1 MSQQNEK
8 AQICHEVENLR
19 KAILAAEQIMDQQA
33 EQAHATE
40 QEGNPTL
47 MMGAAAPSPNNSSA
61 LPTTPEKDQE
71 KNNMFAESSDK
82 RQHIDSANE
91 RDTTGSAAPLPSEAQ
106 PPTGSAPAPAG
117 FAAPLPSES
126 RSISTTGPRRAK
138 IVTFTHPQPASST
151 NYSPRFDFVRKSGET
166 IQGEALMVQ
175 DRPCRDVS
183 GIDTKDFCRQCA
195 DRQAHT
201 DEQLAKAVKE
211 GREFECWWEGVRAL
225 KARQG
230 QKRKQPGTHQAV
242 FPSTDR
248 VVVDAYLHERIDAD
262 GDVCGKLLRLQG
274 WPRTEDT
281 AALTA
286 RCAYTLGSELTP
298 ILQTKLN
305 HASNRKVQPLLR
317 SGGVEAMQR
326 CTQCAV
332 YVCGSW
338 QCVKCG
344 AELCLSCFR
353 QVSQMDDVTLSSF
366 ANADHVISCQRA
378 QGELFYAH
386 KPDDF
391 VPVARMT
398 VAQLSLHRAMARAV
412 TQAYARPVQN
422 CPDKMT
428 AKFDEWESAP
438 VCRKVR
444 NVFRSERIWTRL
456 RSQDWDR

>member
-1 MSQQNEK
+1 MSQQNEQ
-8 AQICHEVENLR
+8 AQICHEGENLR

-47 MMGAAAPSPNNSSA
+47 MMGAAASSPNNSSA

-91 RDTTGSAAPLPSEAQ
+91 RDM
-106 PPTGSAPAPAG
+106 
-117 FAAPLPSES
+117 
-126 RSISTTGPRRAK
+126 
-138 IVTFTHPQPASST
+138 TFTHPQPASST

-332 YVCGSW
+332 
-338 QCVKCG
+338 
-344 AELCLSCFR
+344 
-353 QVSQMDDVTLSSF
+353 QMDDVTFSSF

-391 VPVARMT
+391 VPVARIT

-422 CPDKMT
+422 
-428 AKFDEWESAP
+428 
-438 VCRKVR
+438 
-444 NVFRSERIWTRL
+444 
-456 RSQDWDR
+456 

>member
-1 MSQQNEK
+1 MSQQNEQ
-8 AQICHEVENLR
+8 AQISHEGKNLR
-19 KAILAAEQIMDQQA
+19 KAILAAEQMMDQQA
-33 EQAHATE
+33 EQARATQ

-47 MMGAAAPSPNNSSA
+47 MMPVAASSPNNSSA
-61 LPTTPEKDQE
+61 LPTTPVKDQE
-71 KNNMFAESSDK
+71 KHNVFAESSDK

-91 RDTTGSAAPLPSEAQ
+91 RDM
-106 PPTGSAPAPAG
+106 
-117 FAAPLPSES
+117 
-126 RSISTTGPRRAK
+126 
-138 IVTFTHPQPASST
+138 TFTHPLPASSK
-151 NYSPRFDFVRKSGET
+151 NHSPKFEFVRKSGET
-166 IQGEALMVQ
+166 VQGEALMVQ
-175 DRPCRDVS
+175 DRPCRDVC

-201 DEQLAKAVKE
+201 DEQVAKTVKE

-281 AALTA
+281 TALTA
-286 RCAYTLGSELTP
+286 RCC
-298 ILQTKLN
+298 
-305 HASNRKVQPLLR
+305 
-317 SGGVEAMQR
+317 AM
-326 CTQCAV
+326 
-332 YVCGSW
+332 YVCGSR

-366 ANADHVISCQRA
+366 ANADHVISCQHA
-378 QGELFYAH
+378 QGELCYAH

-422 CPDKMT
+422 CQDKMT
-428 AKFDEWESAP
+428 AKVDE
-438 VCRKVR
+438 
-444 NVFRSERIWTRL
+444 
-456 RSQDWDR
+456 